1 MATLSLYVDNEESTG
16 AWTTAGTTP
25 YLGTQNQPTAY
36 IYSTG
41 RNADSGVYSFQGTA
55 QTGTINYV
63 RIYYYAYGVATTN
76 FAIILS
82 GSNLGNSA
90 PAGSWQWLYVDVSA
104 ILNTWDAINATT
116 IYFDRPNTTNDAGVD
131 CAYLYVDYTSS
142 TVHYQTIEGTLVST
156 GIVTKQSVFT
166 RTVTGIFIPT
176 GRIIKG
182 MFKKVGC

>member
-1 MATLSLYVDNEESTG
+1 MATLSLYVDTEESIG
-16 AWTTAGTTP
+16 AWTTAGSTP
-25 YLGTQNQPTAY
+25 YIDTQNQPTAY

-41 RNADSGVYSFQGTA
+41 RNSDSGVYSFQGTA

-76 FAIILS
+76 FAIVLS

-90 PAGSWQWLYVDVSA
+90 PAGSWQWLYKDISA
-104 ILNTWDAINATT
+104 ILDTWNKINATT

-131 CAYLYVDYTSS
+131 CAYLYVDYASS
-142 TVHYQTIEGTLVST
+142 TAYYKTIEGSFVST
-156 GIVTKQSVFT
+156 GK
-166 RTVTGIFIPT
+166 
-176 GRIIKG
+176 IIKG